1 MSPLKIDERPSAALA
16 MNDHRPKRETTSI
29 EEATISDLWEMVA
42 ILEVPERKGLCTK
55 QDLYNIITEFRRK
68 NPRARISEMA
78 CSEPYLLTETE
89 NKLLFLARRVR
100 FQMGET
106 RTVYF
111 DITDFYKKNEDLL
124 RPHVLVN

>member
-1 MSPLKIDERPSAALA
+1 ML
-16 MNDHRPKRETTSI
+16 
-29 EEATISDLWEMVA
+29 A

-100 FQMGET
+100 FQTGET
-106 RTVYF
+106 RTGYF
-111 DITDFYKKNEDLL
+111 DIAHFYKKSEDLL
-124 RPHVLVN
+124 RRYVMVN